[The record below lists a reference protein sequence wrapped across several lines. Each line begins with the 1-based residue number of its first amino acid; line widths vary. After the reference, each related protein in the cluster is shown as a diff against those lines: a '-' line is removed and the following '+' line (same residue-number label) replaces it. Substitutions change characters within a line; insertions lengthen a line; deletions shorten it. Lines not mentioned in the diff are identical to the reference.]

1 MPVTIVANG
10 PASDSVNGDWISDKV
25 HVNGSFNGIGDDRLS
40 TSSADTAAQII
51 TNMSSSQLVDSC
63 LLVNR
68 RVEQRQEHSSITRTE
83 ITQSGQPE
91 MQQSSSYSVDV
102 AFHSGTNGHP
112 DGHSPNSSHLSVHSG
127 EATLVSRTQKQ
138 QTTQQVTTVTKVV
151 REVHHVGPDGQP
163 VEYVSY
169 PAGAGAAPGAY
180 PAAAFGN
187 YEHLPGQEPYAAQ
200 DPGGL
205 RYPDTY
211 ASYQN
216 YDHYPPPTRP
226 DYPYTNAAAA
236 YGTVPAAYPAYG
248 EGVAAGYG
256 DRPPTPPS
264 PSERSES
271 PPQQQALAHDYLRKG
286 APYPPSGYDELDN
299 TLLAPRGPEH
309 YRITPSPGG
318 AAGQYGHLTHPWN
331 IDDAGDPAQIPH
343 DDSKIVY
350 GYAPSYGHAPYGGS
364 NGGGNDDVPHYEDEG
379 EPPDHPY
386 PLQNFNSLSLDDD
399 HKGMRWRDPNLTE
412 VIGFLNNPNNII
424 KANAAA
430 YLQHLCYMDDPNKQK
445 TRALGGIPPL
455 VKLLANESPDVY
467 RNACGALR
475 NLSYGRQNDEN
486 KRAIKNAG
494 GVPHLMNLLRKAP
507 DIECKELVTGVLW
520 NLSSCED
527 LKRNIIDDGLVAIV
541 NHIIIPH
548 SGWDPT
554 SPGETCWSNVFRN
567 ASGVLRNV
575 SSAGEYARKKLREN
589 EGLVDSLLYVVKSAI
604 DKSNIGNKSV
614 ENCVCIL
621 RNLSYRCQE
630 VEDPNYDK
638 HPVPTQSRAGVQ
650 PKGDNLGC
658 FGANKKKK
666 EAQPAQ
672 QKEAAATTSRTQR
685 TEPVKGMELLWQP
698 EVVQLYLSLLQS
710 CSNPETLE
718 AAAGAVQNLAA
729 CYWQPSIEIRAAV
742 RKEKGL
748 PILVELLRMEVDRVV
763 CAVATALRNL
773 AIDQRNKELIG
784 KYAMRDLVQKLP
796 SGNAQH
802 DQGTSD
808 DTIAAVLATLNEVI
822 KKNAEFSR
830 SLLEAGGVERLMTVT
845 KQRQRYTPRVLKF
858 ASQVLF
864 TMWQHQELR
873 EVYKK
878 HGCKE
883 QDFVTKTVAARNA
896 AGGPNSPNNAN
907 NTLNR
912 PMASQGGTRYEDRT
926 MQRPTANSRSPGPS
940 NYQRGDEIPMA
951 DMSYPEGGT
960 HAPPPGG
967 VRIYPPPAKP
977 GEPLYAQVNREKKK
991 NRQYEQQQYPDEQL
1005 APGPGD
1011 MWGYEEQPPA
1021 APKPTGNGAPAAMDP
1036 ENAGGDSWV

>member
-1 MPVTIVANG
+1 
-10 PASDSVNGDWISDKV
+10 
-25 HVNGSFNGIGDDRLS
+25 
-40 TSSADTAAQII
+40 
-51 TNMSSSQLVDSC
+51 MSSSQLVDSC

-68 RVEQRQEHSSITRTE
+68 RVEQRQEHSITRTE
-83 ITQSGQPE
+83 ITQRRVLQEKGPEMPQYTGQPE
-91 MQQSSSYSVDV
+91 LQQASAYAVDV
-102 AFHSGTNGHP
+102 GYHPTNGHP
-112 DGHSPNSSHLSVHSG
+112 DNHSPNSSHISLHGGDPATGASTG
-127 EATLVSRTQKQ
+127 TLVSRTQKQ

-151 REVHHVGPDGQP
+151 REVHHMGPDGQP
-163 VEYVSY
+163 VEYATYGGTGVV
-169 PAGAGAAPGAY
+169 PPTVGAAPTY
-180 PAAAFGN
+180 PTFGN
-187 YEHLPGQEPYAAQ
+187 YEHLAAQEPYPDVDPSRRYQ
-200 DPGGL
+200 DPY
-205 RYPDTY
+205 RPTY
-211 ASYQN
+211 QD
-216 YDHYPPPTRP
+216 YDHYPTRP
-226 DYPYTNAAAA
+226 EYQYQNP
-236 YGTVPAAYPAYG
+236 AYPSAYPGYPDATNYVEQGGGPVVVPGAGPVAYG
-248 EGVAAGYG
+248 E
-256 DRPPTPPS
+256 RPPTPPS

-271 PPQQQALAHDYLRKG
+271 PPPQQA
-286 APYPPSGYDELDN
+286 PPPH
-299 TLLAPRGPEH
+299 A
-309 YRITPSPGG
+309 
-318 AAGQYGHLTHPWN
+318 HLTHPWT
-331 IDDAGDPAQIPH
+331 IDETGESAQLPH
-343 DDSKIVY
+343 
-350 GYAPSYGHAPYGGS
+350 
-364 NGGGNDDVPHYEDEG
+364 
-379 EPPDHPY
+379 
-386 PLQNFNSLSLDDD
+386 
-399 HKGMRWRDPNLTE
+399 GMRWRDPNLTE
-412 VIGFLNNPNNII
+412 VIGFLTNPNNVV

-445 TRALGGIPPL
+445 TRSLGGIPPL
-455 VKLLANESPDVY
+455 VKLLSHEVPDVY

-494 GVPHLMNLLRKAP
+494 GIPALINLLRKSP
-507 DIECKELVTGVLW
+507 DAEVKELVTGVLW

-527 LKRNIIDDGLVAIV
+527 LKKSIIDDGLTMIV

-548 SGWDPT
+548 SGWDHT
-554 SPGETCWSNVFRN
+554 SPGETCWSTVFRN

-575 SSAGEYARKKLREN
+575 SSAGEYARKKLREC
-589 EGLVDSLLYVVKSAI
+589 EGLVDSLLYVVRSAI

-638 HPVPTQSRAGVQ
+638 HPLPTQSRAGAQ
-650 PKGDNLGC
+650 PKAYSLCQGDNLGC

-666 EAQPAQ
+666 EAQPTQ
-672 QKEAAATTSRTQR
+672 QKESASTSRGISQR

-698 EVVQLYLSLLQS
+698 EVVQSYLQLLQS

-718 AAAGAVQNLAA
+718 AAAGALQNLAA

-796 SGNAQH
+796 SGNPQH

-830 SLLEAGGVERLMTVT
+830 SLLEAGGVERLMNITR
-845 KQRQRYTPRVLKF
+845 QRQKYTPRVIKF
-858 ASQVLF
+858 AGQVLY

-878 HGCKE
+878 HGWKE

-896 AGGPNSPNNAN
+896 SPNSPNNAN
-907 NTLNR
+907 STLNR

-926 MQRPTANSRSPGPS
+926 MQRPSNVNSASRSPGPS
-940 NYQRGDEIPMA
+940 NFQRGEEIPMA
-951 DMSYPEGGT
+951 DMSYPEGGS

-967 VRIYPPPAKP
+967 VRIYPPPPPAKP

-991 NRQYEQQQYPDEQL
+991 NRQYEGASHPSYEGPTQ
-1005 APGPGD
+1005 PGPGD
-1011 MWGYEEQPPA
+1011 VWGYEDQAKGVLMDGHASGPP
-1021 APKPTGNGAPAAMDP
+1021 
-1036 ENAGGDSWV
+1036 AGGDSWV

>member
-63 LLVNR
+63 L
-68 RVEQRQEHSSITRTE
+68 
-83 ITQSGQPE
+83 GQPE